1 MADGEFGYGRKERAR
16 GIGSL
21 GLESSSLRPC
31 GRSNKLILNSLM
43 LPRAG
48 FATWPAPD
56 LNIQAAQSFRPEADQ
71 CPDVVE
77 VKGVQ
82 TAY

>member
-1 MADGEFGYGRKERAR
+1 
-16 GIGSL
+16 
-21 GLESSSLRPC
+21 
-31 GRSNKLILNSLM
+31 M